1 MKGALA
7 GTVILDLTRAL
18 AGPYGTMILGDLGA
32 TVIKVEP
39 PGGDLTRGAA
49 NDTQGSSQALYQ
61 YKGESGYFLA
71 INRNKKS
78 IVLDLTISQGLTIFY
93 ELVRKADVVYE
104 NFRPGVTERLRID
117 YDSLKGINPKIVY
130 CSITGYGPSGPYK
143 DRPSFDLVAQA
154 MGGGMSIT
162 GEPGRAPVRAG
173 IPIGDL
179 AAGMFASHGVIAA
192 LYEREKTGEGQKVET
207 SLLTGQV
214 GLLTYIASYYFL
226 SGMVPQ
232 PIGSSHQSNVPYQA
246 FKAKDIYLVVA
257 AAGEKFWRILCQI
270 LEVPQLIEDPR
281 FKTNLDRIRNKDELI
296 PVLEERFLTKTAEE
310 WLELLNKEGVPA
322 GPVLTVDKV
331 FSDPQVIS
339 QKMIIDLK
347 HSLDGGIKV
356 AGNPI
361 KMLHGLPEEEYK
373 YPPTLGQHTSQILQE
388 YLGYSNDKIETLRME
403 KVVG

>member
-1 MKGALA
+1 
-7 GTVILDLTRAL
+7 
-18 AGPYGTMILGDLGA
+18 
-32 TVIKVEP
+32 
-39 PGGDLTRGAA
+39 
-49 NDTQGSSQALYQ
+49 
-61 YKGESGYFLA
+61 
-71 INRNKKS
+71 
-78 IVLDLTISQGLTIFY
+78 
-93 ELVRKADVVYE
+93 
-104 NFRPGVTERLRID
+104 
-117 YDSLKGINPKIVY
+117 
-130 CSITGYGPSGPYK
+130 
-143 DRPSFDLVAQA
+143 

-162 GEPGRAPVRAG
+162 GELGRAPVRAG

-207 SLLTGQV
+207 SLLSGQV

-257 AAGEKFWRILCQI
+257 AAGEKFWRLLCEI

-281 FKTNLDRIRNKDELI
+281 FKTNLDRIKNKDELI

-339 QKMIIDLK
+339 QNMVIDLK

-361 KMLHGLPEEEYK
+361 KMSHGLPEEEYK
-373 YPPTLGQHTSQILQE
+373 YPPTLGQHTSEILQE
-388 YLGYSNDKIETLRME
+388 YLGYSNEKVETLRMG
-403 KVVG
+403 KVVW